1 MFTHMGKKCHDFQAL
16 RGFTGTQM
24 GDVAESVAIGCGGG
38 CWEMEESGWPKDI
51 HLKLSYLLTFLLSVF
66 PCKCFAHSRMSIN
79 IFWKEWGKV
88 KVKVVQSCL
97 TLCDPM
103 DSPWNSPVQ
112 NTGVG
117 SYSLLQGIF
126 PTQGSNSG
134 LPHCR
139 QILYQLSYQGSQ
151 EWRKGMTCKRP
162 QGGMGQ

>member
-1 MFTHMGKKCHDFQAL
+1 MFTHMGKKCQWLPGPEGL
-16 RGFTGTQM
+16 RRDTDGWG
-24 GDVAESVAIGCGGG
+24 GRVCGNWVWGRLLRNGG
-38 CWEMEESGWPKDI
+38 IRVTKDI

-66 PCKCFAHSRMSIN
+66 PCKCFAHSTVSIN
-79 IFWKEWGKV
+79 IFWKEWRKV
-88 KVKVVQSCL
+88 KVSVAQSCL

-103 DSPWNSPVQ
+103 DSPWNSPGQ

-117 SYSLLQGIF
+117 ILQGIF

-151 EWRKGMTCKRP
+151 EWRKEMTSKRA